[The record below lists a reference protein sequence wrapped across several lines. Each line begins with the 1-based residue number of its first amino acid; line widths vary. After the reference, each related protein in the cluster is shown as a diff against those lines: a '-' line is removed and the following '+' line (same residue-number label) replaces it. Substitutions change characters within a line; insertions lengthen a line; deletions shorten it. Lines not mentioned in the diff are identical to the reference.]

1 MIVNERKKM
10 STPDYIKDIREC
22 QYSKSGAVAKILK
35 ECGIQS
41 FPINVWEI
49 ARMLNFQVLEADF
62 KNENTSGMM
71 IDSLVVPDVL
81 KKFNCKRAIILNRNE
96 RKSVQSFTIAHE
108 LGHFVYDCNEYTNC
122 FDAYHV
128 CREKSQAALNEEEQK
143 NKAKEDEI
151 DEFAAMLLMPEIMFR
166 EYISASVNRND
177 RKKLIEEM
185 AKVCMVEEVA
195 VEKRFRELGIES

>member
-1 MIVNERKKM
+1 M
-10 STPDYIKDIREC
+10 
-22 QYSKSGAVAKILK
+22 
-35 ECGIQS
+35 
-41 FPINVWEI
+41 
-49 ARMLNFQVLEADF
+49 
-62 KNENTSGMM
+62 
-71 IDSLVVPDVL
+71 
-81 KKFNCKRAIILNRNE
+81 
-96 RKSVQSFTIAHE
+96 
-108 LGHFVYDCNEYTNC
+108 
-122 FDAYHV
+122 

-195 VEKRFRELGIES
+195 VEKRFRELGI